1 MNQSAYLYRLQKI
14 DSQLDQVKLR
24 LAEIERLFNEDE
36 RVRKAKLS
44 VDEALRELEK
54 ARQALREIEYTVK
67 DQQIKINQAESALY
81 SGTIRNPKE
90 LQDLQKD
97 IASLKKYLSTLEDQQ
112 LQAMM
117 DLEEAELNEKTITTA
132 YHQTQADSIQQKA
145 GLAGEREQLL
155 KNQNRL
161 DSERAASLSLITPSS
176 LETYQRIREQKKG
189 IAVSA
194 IIDEDTCSICGSEV
208 RPAEIQ
214 TARLSNFI
222 YCSSCGRILYAG

>member
-36 RVRKAKLS
+36 RVRQAKQS
-44 VDEALRELEK
+44 ADDAFRVLEK
-54 ARQALREIEYTVK
+54 ARQALREIEHTVK
-67 DQQIKINQAESALY
+67 DQQIKISQAESSLY
-81 SGTIRNPKE
+81 GGTIRNPKE

-97 IASLKKYLSTLEDQQ
+97 IVSLKKHLSALEDQQ
-112 LQAMM
+112 LQTMM
-117 DLEEAELNEKTITTA
+117 DLEEVEANEKATLTA
-132 YHQTQADSIQQKA
+132 YHQAQADSIQQKA
-145 GLAGEREQLL
+145 GLTGEREQLL
-155 KNQNRL
+155 KNQARL
-161 DSERAASLSLITPSS
+161 DSERGASLSLITAVS

-194 IIDEDTCSICGSEV
+194 IDEDTCTTCGSEI

-214 TARLSNFI
+214 TARLSNLT